1 MTITRRIFTAGLAS
15 AAVWPVPA
23 TARIAPDALA
33 DARNRARD
41 LQQLHSITVAVDGE
55 TVLAEAFRG
64 PALDRPVNVKS
75 VSKTL
80 VATLT
85 GAAIDRGVLPGVD
98 TPVLP
103 FLRAPAGLDPRAE
116 RITVGHC
123 LTMSTG
129 LERTSGANYGA
140 WINSRDWVGYVLT
153 RPFVDEPGR
162 AMGYSTGDFHLLA
175 AVLTRASGR
184 GLLDLARDWLGDP
197 LGIEL
202 PPWDRDPQGIYL
214 GGNNMAMSPRGMIR
228 FAEAIRT
235 GGAPVV
241 PRAWVETSWQP
252 RVRSPFS
259 GHDYGYGWFLA
270 EMGGART
277 FYARGYGGQ
286 MIYIVPDRAM
296 SVAITSNPNLPAR
309 SGGHVGDLNR
319 IVGELLVPA
328 ARRV

>member
-1 MTITRRIFTAGLAS
+1 MTITRRSFTAGLVS
-15 AAVWPVPA
+15 TAAWPYPA
-23 TARIAPDALA
+23 AARIAPDALA
-33 DARNRARD
+33 TARNRARD
-41 LQQLHSITVAVDGE
+41 LDELHSLTVSINGE

-85 GAAIDRGVLPGVD
+85 GAAIDRGALPGVD
-98 TPVLP
+98 APVLP
-103 FLRAPAGLDPRAE
+103 WLRAPAGLDPRVE

-140 WINSRDWVGYVLT
+140 WINSRDWVGYVLS
-153 RPFVDEPGR
+153 RPFVDVPGR

-184 GLLDLARDWLGDP
+184 SLLDLARDWLGRP
-197 LGIEL
+197 LGIDI
-202 PPWDRDPQGIYL
+202 PTWDRDPQGIYL

-235 GGAPVV
+235 GGAPV
-241 PRAWVETSWQP
+241 ASGGWIAASWQP

-277 FYARGYGGQ
+277 VYARGYGGQ

-309 SGGHVGDLNR
+309 SSGHVGDLNR
-319 IVGELLVPA
+319 LVGNILVPA
-328 ARRV
+328 ASRV

>member
-1 MTITRRIFTAGLAS
+1 MTLTRRIFTAGLA
-15 AAVWPVPA
+15 AAAAWPFPA
-23 TARIAPDALA
+23 AARIAPDALA
-33 DARNRARD
+33 DARSRASD
-41 LQQLHSITVAVDGE
+41 LEQLHSISVAVDGD

-103 FLRAPAGLDPRAE
+103 YLRAPAGLDPRVE
-116 RITVGHC
+116 RITVAHC

-184 GLLDLARDWLGDP
+184 SLLDLARDWLGDP

-328 ARRV
+328 AQRV

>member
-1 MTITRRIFTAGLAS
+1 MTITRRIFTAGLA
-15 AAVWPVPA
+15 AAAAWPLA
-23 TARIAPDALA
+23 AAARIAPDALA
-33 DARNRARD
+33 DARSRARALD
-41 LQQLHSITVAVDGE
+41 QLYSITVSVDGE

-80 VATLT
+80 VATLI

-103 FLRAPAGLDPRAE
+103 YLRAPAGLDPRVE
-116 RITVGHC
+116 RITVAHC
-123 LTMSTG
+123 LTMATG

-184 GLLDLARDWLGDP
+184 SLLDLARDWLGDP